1 MMMITNP
8 IKIRQDW
15 VRFFLFSMNIYLD
28 LLLGKSCL
36 CKCLRV
42 SQLTLPIRQNLFLLF
57 FAILNYSLRNIRIEE
72 SRGVSTTA
80 TILGHT
86 IRLISDMMGTCRV
99 SENQI
104 ISEKWLECKMK
115 KDFLQFIPKISKEF
129 LQFFLFL
136 AAFDDFEGH
145 QTGLS
150 ITSAIARWSEVGYFR
165 FMKEPFQSRLQYDR
179 YPWSGFW
186 PRYYWCPNFQGGE
199 TKLPVQWH
207 W

>member
-1 MMMITNP
+1 MMITNP

-104 ISEKWLECKMK
+104 ISEKWLECTMK

-129 LQFFLFL
+129 LQFFLNFFL
-136 AAFDDFEGH
+136 
-145 QTGLS
+145 
-150 ITSAIARWSEVGYFR
+150 
-165 FMKEPFQSRLQYDR
+165 
-179 YPWSGFW
+179 FW
-186 PRYYWCPNFQGGE
+186 LHLTILKG
-199 TKLPVQWH
+199 TKLV
-207 W
+207 

>member
-1 MMMITNP
+1 MMITNP

-104 ISEKWLECKMK
+104 ISEKWLECNMK

-129 LQFFLFL
+129 LQFFFFFFWIPEQGTRQIFL
-136 AAFDDFEGH
+136 NFGVDF
-145 QTGLS
+145 GLK
-150 ITSAIARWSEVGYFR
+150 IMLLGTLTQNVPQFPRWGKKLAV
-165 FMKEPFQSRLQYDR
+165 QQH
-179 YPWSGFW
+179 WQHW
-186 PRYYWCPNFQGGE
+186 PSQ
-199 TKLPVQWH
+199 KS
-207 W
+207 

>member
-1 MMMITNP
+1 MMITNP

-57 FAILNYSLRNIRIEE
+57 FAILNYSLRNVRIEE

-99 SENQI
+99 SENRI
-104 ISEKWLECKMK
+104 ISKKWLECQMK
-115 KDFLQFIPKISKEF
+115 KDLFSSIYPKNQLRISSIF
-129 LQFFLFL
+129 SQFFSFL
-136 AAFDDFEGH
+136 AAFDNFEGR
-145 QTGLS
+145 QT
-150 ITSAIARWSEVGYFR
+150 
-165 FMKEPFQSRLQYDR
+165 Q
-179 YPWSGFW
+179 
-186 PRYYWCPNFQGGE
+186 QGGVRQVISD
-199 TKLPVQWH
+199 L
-207 W
+207 